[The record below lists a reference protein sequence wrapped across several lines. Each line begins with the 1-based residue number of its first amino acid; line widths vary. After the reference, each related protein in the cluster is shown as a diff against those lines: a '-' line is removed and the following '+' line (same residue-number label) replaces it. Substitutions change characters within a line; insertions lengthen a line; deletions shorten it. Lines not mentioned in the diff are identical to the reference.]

1 MGHGEETW
9 ALSQG
14 FASEHVNDMSF
25 PPAPR
30 ITALQ
35 RAWLQEIGIEK
46 RLLPGSPLVPVPVPV
61 VPRPA
66 DAVERTPALQRP
78 ATSNPGTAGSTHGG
92 QNINRGQEPT
102 RGQDRGQ
109 EVTRSQEVIKLSEAD
124 RAREAPRAARKTAD
138 GATLPEGLDA
148 LVQRVQQCDAC
159 NLHGSRTQAVFGAG
173 PVDSP
178 QWMLV
183 GEAPGERD
191 DRLGLPFQ
199 GKAGELLQAMFAA
212 IGVDIATQGYSTNL
226 VKCRPR
232 GNRMPQADEIEACRH
247 FLEQQLAL
255 VRPRRILAL
264 GRLAALALVGGD
276 ISFEESRG
284 KVHHYLTADGQKLP
298 LVVTYHPASLL
309 SRPMQKA
316 AAWRD
321 LNLALRAV
329 HE

>member
-1 MGHGEETW
+1 
-9 ALSQG
+9 
-14 FASEHVNDMSF
+14 MSF

-30 ITALQ
+30 ITPLQ

-46 RLLPGSPLVPVPVPV
+46 RLLPGSPASSAPVTAPVPVK
-61 VPRPA
+61 PRPA
-66 DAVERTPALQRP
+66 DAVEQTQALQRP
-78 ATSNPGTAGSTHGG
+78 AISNPGATGSTHGG
-92 QNINRGQEPT
+92 QEVN
-102 RGQDRGQ
+102 RGQ
-109 EVTRSQEVIKLSEAD
+109 EVTNGEEVSRGAEETRGAKAN
-124 RAREAPRAARKTAD
+124 RAQEAPPTAPRTAK
-138 GATLPEGLDA
+138 GATLAEGLDA
-148 LVQRVQQCDAC
+148 LVQQVQQCDAC
-159 NLHGSRTQAVFGAG
+159 NLHVSRTQAVFGAG
-173 PVDSP
+173 AVDSP

-191 DRLGLPFQ
+191 DRLGMPFQ

-212 IGVDIATQGYSTNL
+212 IGVDIAAQGYSTNL

-232 GNRMPQADEIEACRH
+232 GNRMPQADEIEACRQ
-247 FLEQQLAL
+247 FLEQQIAL

-276 ISFEESRG
+276 TNFEESRG
-284 KVHHYLTADGQKLP
+284 KVHHYLTTDGQKLP

-309 SRPMQKA
+309 SRPLQKA